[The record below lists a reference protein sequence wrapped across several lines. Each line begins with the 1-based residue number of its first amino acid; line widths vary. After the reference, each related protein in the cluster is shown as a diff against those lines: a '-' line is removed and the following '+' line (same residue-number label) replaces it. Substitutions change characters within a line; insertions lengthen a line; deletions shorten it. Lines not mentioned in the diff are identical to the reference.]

1 MNKAGQHQTELKIY
15 FEKTKSCNFFPEC
28 DISAEHDVD
37 KLEQK

>member
-1 MNKAGQHQTELKIY
+1 VNEQSGQRVTELKIY
-15 FEKTKSCNFFPEC
+15 FKKPSCKFFPEC